1 MTLRGRRYDNQ
12 RESEN
17 RRVNTCEELGATNA
31 RDKVAGDSVFSDD
44 AFASAPFAVW
54 IGLATDLDQR
64 TVFNARFDLS
74 FTSGEIVFE
83 TEHASVGVIETLDQV
98 RENESVAEQWS
109 AKE

>member
-31 RDKVAGDSVFSDD
+31 RNEITGHSVLSDD
-44 AFASAPFAVW
+44 SFSVTLFAVW
-54 IGLATDLDQR
+54 IGLAPDLDER
-64 TVFNARFDLS
+64 AVFNARFDLS
-74 FTSGEIVFE
+74 FASGQIVFE
-83 TEHASVGVIETLDQV
+83 PEHAGIGVIETLDQV
-98 RENESVAEQWS
+98 RENESVAEQWR